1 MDIIILF
8 LGTKDE
14 VRARALFPMVLNLNL
29 LLMAPSRPYT
39 DVFIMTVGRRG
50 PWLYYLY
57 THLASHDFVAKLLVV
72 SIICVTSIEIDASG
86 TVLVSVSS

>member
-14 VRARALFPMVLNLNL
+14 VRACALFPIVLNPNL
-29 LLMAPSRPYT
+29 LLRAPSRPYT

-50 PWLYYLY
+50 Y
-57 THLASHDFVAKLLVV
+57 TYTRTSHDFVAKLLVV
-72 SIICVTSIEIDASG
+72 SIICVTSI
-86 TVLVSVSS
+86 